1 MMNKTLLRNR
11 SERGGAQ
18 LKLIIFIA
26 ILAGV
31 GYAGYMYIPV
41 AVDAYYFKDAMQN
54 KVNLAAAQGYDSGWV
69 ADQVS
74 KSKSEFH
81 VPDDAVITPSQNDGR
96 MQCRVQFSRPISFPG
111 FTYNYD
117 FDYTAQSTSFLT
129 IK

>member
-1 MMNKTLLRNR
+1 MKNQTFLQNR

-18 LKLIIFIA
+18 LKLIVFIA
-26 ILAGV
+26 VVAIAA
-31 GYAGYMYIPV
+31 YAAYMYIPV

-54 KVNLAAAQGYDSGWV
+54 KVNLAAAQGYDTAWLTE
-69 ADQVS
+69 QVS
-74 KSKSEFH
+74 KSKGEFH
-81 VPDDAVITPSQNDGR
+81 VPDDAVITPTQNEGR

-129 IK
+129 VK

>member
-1 MMNKTLLRNR
+1 MNHQTFLQNR

-26 ILAGV
+26 IVAIAA
-31 GYAGYMYIPV
+31 YAAYMYIPV

-54 KVNLAAAQGYDSGWV
+54 KVNLAAAQGDDTAWL

-74 KSKSEFH
+74 KSKGEYH
-81 VPDDAVITPSQNDGR
+81 VPDDAVITPTQNEGR
-96 MQCRVQFSRPISFPG
+96 VQCRVQFSRPISFPG

-117 FDYTAQSTSFLT
+117 FDYTAQSTSFLGV
-129 IK
+129 K

>member
-1 MMNKTLLRNR
+1 MKNQTLLRNR

-26 ILAGV
+26 IVAIV
-31 GYAGYMYIPV
+31 AYTAYMYIPV

-54 KVNLAAAQGYDSGWV
+54 KVNLAAAQGYDTGWLV
-69 ADQVS
+69 AQVS
-74 KSKSEFH
+74 KSKGEFH
-81 VPDDAVITPSQNDGR
+81 VPDDAVITPTQNEGR

-117 FDYTAQSTSFLT
+117 FDYTAQSTTFLT
-129 IK
+129 K

>member
-1 MMNKTLLRNR
+1 MKNQTFLQNR

-18 LKLIIFIA
+18 LKLVIFIA
-26 ILAGV
+26 VIAIV
-31 GYAGYMYIPV
+31 AYAAYMYIPV

-54 KVNLAAAQGYDSGWV
+54 KVNLAAAQGYDTAWV
-69 ADQVS
+69 TDQVS
-74 KSKSEFH
+74 KSKGEFH
-81 VPDDAVITPSQNDGR
+81 VPDDAVITPTQNEGR

-129 IK
+129 K

>member
-1 MMNKTLLRNR
+1 MKNQTFLQNR

-18 LKLIIFIA
+18 LKLVIFIA
-26 ILAGV
+26 VIAIV
-31 GYAGYMYIPV
+31 AYAAYMYIPV

-54 KVNLAAAQGYDSGWV
+54 KVNLAAAQGYDTAWV
-69 ADQVS
+69 TDQVS
-74 KSKSEFH
+74 KSKGEFH
-81 VPDDAVITPSQNDGR
+81 VPDDAVITPMQNEGR

-129 IK
+129 K

>member
-1 MMNKTLLRNR
+1 MNHQTFLQNR

-26 ILAGV
+26 IVAIAA
-31 GYAGYMYIPV
+31 YAAYMYIPV

-54 KVNLAAAQGYDSGWV
+54 KVNLAAAQGYDTAWL

-74 KSKSEFH
+74 KSKGEYH
-81 VPDDAVITPSQNDGR
+81 VPDDAVITPTQNEGR
-96 MQCRVQFSRPISFPG
+96 VQCRVQFSRPISFPG

-117 FDYTAQSTSFLT
+117 FDYTAQSTSFLGV
-129 IK
+129 K

>member
-1 MMNKTLLRNR
+1 MKNQTLLGNR

-26 ILAGV
+26 VVAIV
-31 GYAGYMYIPV
+31 GYVAYLYIPV

-54 KVNLAAAQGYDSGWV
+54 KVNLAAAQGYDTAWV
-69 ADQVS
+69 AEQVS

-81 VPDDAVITPSQNDGR
+81 VPDDAVITPSQNEGR

-111 FTYNYD
+111 FTYKYD

-129 IK
+129 VR

>member
-1 MMNKTLLRNR
+1 MNNQTLPRNR

-18 LKLIIFIA
+18 LKLIIFVAVVA
-26 ILAGV
+26 IVA
-31 GYAGYMYIPV
+31 YAAYMYIPV

-54 KVNLAAAQGYDSGWV
+54 KVNLAAAQGYDAAWV
-69 ADQVS
+69 AEQVS
-74 KSKSEFH
+74 KSKGEFH
-81 VPDDAVITPSQNDGR
+81 VPDDAVITPSQNEGR

-129 IK
+129 VR